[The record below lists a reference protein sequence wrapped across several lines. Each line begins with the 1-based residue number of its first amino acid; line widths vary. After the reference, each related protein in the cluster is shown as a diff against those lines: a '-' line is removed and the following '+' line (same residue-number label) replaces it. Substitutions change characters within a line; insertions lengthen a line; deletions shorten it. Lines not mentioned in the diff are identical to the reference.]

1 MIKFKAMFN
10 KIEQVEVE
18 RETEKMVVIPF
29 PNGGSRKEL
38 KVSDY
43 YSYWDTWDEA
53 KNHLIEKAEH
63 EVNKRQG
70 ALFAAKNN
78 LERINQLRQKEQET

>member
-18 RETEKMVVIPF
+18 RETEKMVVVKDSH
-29 PNGGSRKEL
+29 GQSRKES
-38 KVSDY
+38 KITDF

-53 KNHLIEKAEH
+53 KIHLIEQAEH
-63 EVNKRQG
+63 EVKKREVE
-70 ALFAAKNN
+70 LLAAKNR
-78 LERINQLRQKEQET
+78 LERINQLHQKIRGE